1 MKKKK
6 YVCVNVV
13 SSFNIQ
19 NFNETVA
26 AEIDKIQKTG
36 YEVEIIPMSGS
47 ISVMILGY
55 EMVGGNENEE
65 QTNW

>member
-19 NFNETVA
+19 NFNETVV
-26 AEIDKIQKTG
+26 AEIDKIQKRG

-65 QTNW
+65 QTN

>member
-1 MKKKK
+1 MKKK

-19 NFNETVA
+19 NFNETVV
-26 AEIDKIQKTG
+26 AEIDEIQKRG
-36 YEVEIIPMSGS
+36 YEVEIIPMSDS

-65 QTNW
+65 QTN